1 MKMKKLTALLLSAI
15 MAISSVSVTAVA
27 EGSQVE
33 TGGQNEAISQGSTWQ
48 DVDLTPTGGVI
59 QPQSIEVSEDD
70 VPEDVK
76 EYTIADYA
84 VCVAEDGIALFT
96 ADGSTE
102 RYDSDYGLQHL
113 GEIADEDKA
122 QALYSLFDVVAEDFE
137 ASGKNMVPANDANLA
152 YVGSVNYNQ
161 FGLTK
166 NQALAIYNTWQHD
179 HPKYFW
185 LWGGAYT
192 SKTEI
197 YAMVDSQ
204 YFSAEAR
211 REGDEL
217 IAEKMKEFKDVADRY
232 NTAYDKAMI
241 VHDIMTSENIYDYDS
256 TVSPASTRTA
266 HNVLGSLDDDLDG
279 VCESFAKAYSMA
291 MNYIGV
297 ECIYAVNYD
306 HAWNYVKMDDGNY
319 YGVDVTWDVNWNN
332 TAYYNKFYEWFGKGS
347 NEFTDDNQHIPYD
360 TTGTG
365 FEFLY
370 SIPDM
375 PASDYKTPETSTIK
389 YEGFTYSK
397 VGHSLI
403 LTDATSAT
411 GAVAI
416 PDRIDNDYV
425 RVISSGAFANSKI
438 TSIYIPESVAKIDES
453 KYYYNGAFYNCTE
466 LTNVTLPSTL
476 RYLGSFAFFNCNN
489 IDYLYIPYKTS
500 SNFGI
505 TEDKDGNKVYRL
517 VIGDYAVGYKS
528 DFTTNST
535 IVRGKHN
542 SHAEKF
548 AAKNG
553 LTFWADKD
561 YISDCDIKVY
571 ATSLSYAKYEIKPYV
586 TVREDG
592 KYLVQDVDYTL
603 EYKNNVNEGTASIT
617 IKGIDPYAG
626 EVTKNF
632 EITACEHFSEYLS
645 AYRLPTCIYDGVN
658 VYTCPT
664 CGNQRQEIVPA
675 KGHSWGEWAT
685 MQAAT
690 RTTHGRL
697 RRACQTCG
705 IYDYGV
711 IHHYSLGKC
720 TVADCGVYEN
730 GVGDIIGT
738 TVSLSDAISINFY
751 ADLSSDANADDVVM
765 EFTVGDETITANQSG
780 KNDNGLYRFECPL
793 NSKQMDAT
801 VTAKLVYG
809 DKSSNSFDYSVLR
822 YVDSINKAA
831 NDENAYNH
839 KEAKAAQSLVNAT
852 YLYGITAKSY
862 FDNNGVTISADD
874 LNKINAV
881 DLNDLKDQ
889 QMFSKTDDIEGISLY
904 GRSLVLE
911 SKTILR
917 VYFNLVSGS
926 DISNYTFTY
935 NNQALTPTLKNGR
948 YYVDINDIAPHQL
961 GDEVKLTVSKGTE
974 TMTVTDSPLTYVY
987 AARNRNSDL
996 VTLLK
1001 AFVLYNKEAKAYTSA
1016 S

>member
-15 MAISSVSVTAVA
+15 MAISSVGVTAVA
-27 EGSQVE
+27 EGSQAEV
-33 TGGQNEAISQGSTWQ
+33 GGQSEAASQGSTWQ

-70 VPEDVK
+70 IPEGVK

-84 VCVAEDGIALFT
+84 ASVAEDGIALFS
-96 ADGSTE
+96 ANSSTE
-102 RYDSDYGLQHL
+102 RYDSDYGFEHL

-122 QALYSLFDVVAEDFE
+122 QALYQLFDVVAEDFE
-137 ASGKNMVPANDANLA
+137 ASGKNMVPANAADLA

-192 SKTEI
+192 STDGTMI
-197 YAMVDSQ
+197 YPMVDSQ

-211 REGDEL
+211 REGEEL

-256 TVSPASTRTA
+256 TGSPASTNTA
-266 HNVLGSLDDDLDG
+266 HNALGVLDDDLDG

-297 ECIYAVNYD
+297 ECIYAVNSN

-347 NEFTDDNQHIPYD
+347 DEFTDGNEHIPYD

-375 PASDYKTPETSTIK
+375 PASDYKTPETTTIK
-389 YEGFTYSK
+389 YDGFTYSK

-411 GAVAI
+411 GSIAI

-425 RVISSGAFANSKI
+425 RVISRGAFANSKI
-438 TSIYIPESVAKIDES
+438 TSIYIPESVAKIDEANA
-453 KYYYNGAFYNCTE
+453 YNYGAFYNCTE

-476 RYLGSFAFFNCNN
+476 RYLGAFAFFNCNN

-500 SNFGI
+500 SNYGI
-505 TEDKDGNKVYRL
+505 TKDSDGNRVYRL
-517 VIGDYAVGYKS
+517 VIGDYAIGYKS

-535 IVRGKHN
+535 IIRGKHN
-542 SHAEKF
+542 SHAEQY
-548 AAKNG
+548 AAKNN

-561 YISDCDIKVY
+561 YISDCDIKIY
-571 ATSLSYAKYEIKPYV
+571 PETIPYFNSTYGFTPYI

-592 KYLVQDVDYTL
+592 KYLEQDIDYTL
-603 EYKNNVNEGTASIT
+603 DYTNNVADGTASVV
-617 IKGIDPYAG
+617 IKGISPYKG
-626 EVTKNF
+626 EFTKTLNI
-632 EITACEHFSEYLS
+632 ETECKHTEKTLLRVVYKSTCDEPGS
-645 AYRLPTCIYDGVN
+645 ARYY
-658 VYTCPT
+658 CPT
-664 CGNQRQEIVPA
+664 CGKDWYEDLPLEPHEFV
-675 KGHSWGEWAT
+675 
-685 MQAAT
+685 
-690 RTTHGRL
+690 
-697 RRACQTCG
+697 
-705 IYDYGV
+705 D
-711 IHHYSLGKC
+711 GKC
-720 TVADCGVYEN
+720 TNCGYYEN
-730 GVGDIIGT
+730 GVGKIIEAGVSLGDSINVNFKLDHNTDIASAIEKGEAKMAYTINGT
-738 TVSLSDAISINFY
+738 TYYSVNPEY
-751 ADLSSDANADDVVM
+751 K
-765 EFTVGDETITANQSG
+765 SG
-780 KNDNGLYRFECPL
+780 YYTFICPI
-793 NSKQMDAT
+793 NSKQMDEKI
-801 VTAKLVYG
+801 TAKVIYG
-809 DKSSNSFDYSVLR
+809 DKSSNEVTFSFAEYKDTIIKQANEDNAEAL
-822 YVDSINKAA
+822 KAL
-831 NDENAYNH
+831 D
-839 KEAKAAQSLVNAT
+839 LVNAT

-862 FDNNGVTISADD
+862 FDGNGATISNDD
-874 LNKINAV
+874 LNKINSV
-881 DLNDLKDQ
+881 KLDDLENQ
-889 QMFSKTDDIEGISLY
+889 QKFSKTGSVNGITLY
-904 GRSLVLE
+904 GDSLVLE
-911 SKTILR
+911 AKTIQR
-917 VYFNLVSGS
+917 FYFDLDSGKKIS
-926 DISNYTFTY
+926 DYTFNCDGKT
-935 NNQALTPTLKNGR
+935 LTTGQKYGH
-948 YYVDINDIAPHQL
+948 YYVDVADIAPHQL
-961 GDEVKLTVSKGTE
+961 GNEITLTVSDGTD
-974 TMTVTDSPLTYVY
+974 TMTIKNSPLTYAYVM
-987 AARNRNSDL
+987 RNYSNSNL
-996 VTLLK
+996 VLLMK
-1001 AFVLYNKEAKAYTSA
+1001 AFVLYNQEAIDYVNAA